1 MLTYLH
7 CALYS
12 GLALWLLTGVGNGAC
27 RSLLSL
33 TGMKEAMAATPE
45 ETYSAGRII
54 GWLERLILAIG
65 IIAHSWEVLAAVI
78 ALKSVARFKELDTKL
93 PAEYFLVGSLF
104 SVFWAMLITGAWLSY
119 DQRFGIH
126 LRETAVHLLQP
137 DKAEQK
143 P

>member
-1 MLTYLH
+1 
-7 CALYS
+7 
-12 GLALWLLTGVGNGAC
+12 
-27 RSLLSL
+27 
-33 TGMKEAMAATPE
+33 MKEAMAATPE
-45 ETYSAGRII
+45 EAYSAGRII

-104 SVFWAMLITGAWLSY
+104 SVFWAMLITGTWLSY
-119 DQRFGIH
+119 DQRFGIR